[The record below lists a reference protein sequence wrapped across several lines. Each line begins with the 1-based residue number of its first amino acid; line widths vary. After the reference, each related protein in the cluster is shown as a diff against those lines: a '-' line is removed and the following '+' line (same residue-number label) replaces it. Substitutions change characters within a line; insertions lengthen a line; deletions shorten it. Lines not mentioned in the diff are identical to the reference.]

1 MKRQI
6 IHVEPLTS
14 LLAKY
19 KAPTSTV
26 SATVI
31 LCT

>member
-1 MKRQI
+1 MKRAI

-19 KAPTSTV
+19 KAPNQHGGPPW
-26 SATVI
+26 
-31 LCT
+31 